1 MALEKEDQ
9 GESQIMKQAR
19 KYFGELCLEQGLIN
33 QEQLARALELQKERG
48 GRLGEILEQMNL
60 LSPAQRY
67 QILSQQLGLPFKE
80 KISEQELE
88 PELCQEIPISFV
100 KQYELLPL
108 RRENG
113 RVVVASADPLNF
125 YPLEDLARLL
135 ESELELVV
143 SPAEE
148 IINAINRVYD
158 RLGRSAEGV
167 IDDLR
172 EEEDN
177 LSLLAQ
183 EIEEPQDLLEASDEA
198 PIIRFVNSLLYQAIK
213 ERASDIHIEPFERD
227 VVVRFRIDGVLYEI
241 LRAPKRLQSSI
252 TSRIKIMGGLNIAEK
267 RLPQDGRIRIK
278 IAGRDID
285 IRLSTLPTAFGERVV
300 MRLLDRSQVLLQLED
315 LGFSPENLRI
325 MNELIQH
332 THGIILVTGPTGS
345 GKTTTLY
352 GALQKINTPDKNIIT
367 IEDPI
372 EYQIP
377 GIGQIQVNPKI
388 SLTFANGLRS
398 IVRQDPDVILVGEIR
413 DAETAEI
420 AIQASLT
427 GHLVFSTLHT
437 NDAPS
442 AITRLVEMGIEPF
455 LISSSVL
462 AILAQRLVRVL
473 CKDCREPDEPD
484 LEILRALEGE
494 KWLEQGKFYR
504 AVGCEKCLNTG
515 YIGRT
520 GIFELLLVDDEIRQ
534 MINRRAD
541 SNEIK
546 QVARKKG
553 MLTLREDA
561 LRKASLG
568 ITSLAEVMRVTQED
582 IV

>member
-1 MALEKEDQ
+1 MDKE
-9 GESQIMKQAR
+9 R

-88 PELCQEIPISFV
+88 PELCQDIPISFV

-148 IINAINRVYD
+148 ILSAINRVYD

-252 TSRIKIMGGLNIAEK
+252 ISRIKIMGGLNIAEK

-315 LGFSPENLRI
+315 LGFSQENLRI

-388 SLTFANGLRS
+388 NLTFANGLRS

>member
-1 MALEKEDQ
+1 MSRE
-9 GESQIMKQAR
+9 R

-33 QEQLARALELQKERG
+33 EEQLARALELQKERG

-135 ESELELVV
+135 ESELEVVV

-183 EIEEPQDLLEASDEA
+183 EIEEPEDLLEASDEA
-198 PIIRFVNSLLYQAIK
+198 PIIRFVNSLLYQAVK

-300 MRLLDRSQVLLQLED
+300 MRLLDRSQVMLQLED
-315 LGFSPENLRI
+315 LGFSPENLKI
-325 MNELIQH
+325 MNELIH
-332 THGIILVTGPTGS
+332 HSHGIILVTGPTGS

-352 GALQKINTPDKNIIT
+352 ASLQKINSPDKNIIT

-388 SLTFANGLRS
+388 NLTFANGLRS

-442 AITRLVEMGIEPF
+442 AITRMIEMGIEPF

-484 LEILRALEGE
+484 PEILRALEGE

-520 GIFELLLVDDEIRQ
+520 GIFELLLIDDEIRQ

-568 ITSLAEVMRVTQED
+568 ITSLSEVMRVTQED

>member
-1 MALEKEDQ
+1 MSP
-9 GESQIMKQAR
+9 GW
-19 KYFGELCLEQGLIN
+19 KYFGELCLEKGLVK
-33 QEQLARALELQKERG
+33 EDQLAKALSVQKEKG
-48 GRLGEILEQMNL
+48 LKLGETLEQMKLISSLQKYEL
-60 LSPAQRY
+60 LSE
-67 QILSQQLGLPFKE
+67 QLGLKFF
-80 KISEQELE
+80 SQLLTEQIDS
-88 PELCQEIPISFV
+88 ELCKELPIGFV
-100 KQYELLPL
+100 KQYQVLPL

-113 RVVVASADPLNF
+113 KILVASADPLNF
-125 YPLEDLARLL
+125 YPLEDLARILGG
-135 ESELELVV
+135 ELEVLVV
-143 SPAEE
+143 PAEE
-148 IINAINRVYD
+148 IINAINRIYD
-158 RLGRSAEGV
+158 QIGRSAEGV
-167 IDDLR
+167 IEDLK
-172 EEEDN
+172 EDEDN

-183 EIEEPQDLLEASDEA
+183 EIEEPEDLLEASDEA
-198 PIIRFVNSLLYQAIK
+198 PIIRFVNSLLYQAVK

-227 VVVRFRIDGVLYEI
+227 LVVRLRIDGVLYEI
-241 LRAPKRLQSSI
+241 LKAPKRLQNSI
-252 TSRIKIMGGLNIAEK
+252 TSRVKIMGGLNIAEK

-278 IAGRDID
+278 IAGKDID

-300 MRLLDRSQVLLQLED
+300 MRLLDRSQVMLQLEE
-315 LGFSPENLRI
+315 LGFAQEHLAI
-325 MNELIQH
+325 MNDLIH
-332 THGIILVTGPTGS
+332 HSHGIVLVTGPTGS

-352 GALQKINTPDKNIIT
+352 ASLQKINTPDKNIIT

-372 EYQIP
+372 EYQLP

-388 SLTFANGLRS
+388 NLSFANGLRS

-442 AITRLVEMGIEPF
+442 ATTRLIDMGIEPF

-473 CKDCREPDEPD
+473 CKDCRVLTQPDRELLKAMGAED
-484 LEILRALEGE
+484 FM
-494 KWLEQGKFYR
+494 KNSTFYNPT
-504 AVGCEKCLNTG
+504 GCPKCLNTG

-520 GIFELLLVDDEIRQ
+520 GIYELLVVDDEIRQ

-546 QVARKKG
+546 HIARNKG

-561 LRKASLG
+561 IRKASQG
-568 ITSLAEVMRVTQED
+568 ITSMAEVFRVTQED
-582 IV
+582 II